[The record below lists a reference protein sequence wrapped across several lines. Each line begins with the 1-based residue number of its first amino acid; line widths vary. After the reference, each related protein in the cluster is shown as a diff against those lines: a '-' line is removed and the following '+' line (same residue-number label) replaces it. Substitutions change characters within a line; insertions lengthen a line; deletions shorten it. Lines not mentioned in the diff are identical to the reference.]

1 MFYGAHLY
9 VFEVSK
15 TMFSVINQYITELY
29 PIKWERVQYSVFSF
43 FRCCYHPLY
52 R

>member
-9 VFEVSK
+9 VFAVSK
-15 TMFSVINQYITELY
+15 TIYCGINQHITEKY
-29 PIKWERVQYSVFSF
+29 PIKWKRIQYSVFSF
-43 FRCCYHPLY
+43 FRSCYHPLY